1 MRGLIHVLTFKIA
14 FTVVG
19 ACVPLLLLSE
29 SALQWLGFVVPQ
41 PILFLRLLGMA
52 YVALIV
58 GYAFGLKEA
67 RQGIYPAQAVW
78 VGIVSNGGAALLLG
92 FAALNGTWAQWGA
105 LAQMLMWSSLICLT
119 GITAGLISF
128 GPFDFRIDIELSKK
142 HAEFL

>member
-29 SALQWLGFVVPQ
+29 SSLQWLGFDVPQ

-52 YVALIV
+52 YAALIV
-58 GYAFGLKEA
+58 GYAFGLRDA
-67 RQGIYPAQAVW
+67 RQGIYPVQAIW
-78 VGIVSNGGAALLLG
+78 VGIVSNGGAALMLS
-92 FAALNGTWAQWGA
+92 FAALNGAWAQWGA
-105 LAQMLMWSSLICLT
+105 LAQLLMWGSLICLT

-128 GPFDFRIDIELSKK
+128 GPFDLRIETELPKEFS
-142 HAEFL
+142 EFL